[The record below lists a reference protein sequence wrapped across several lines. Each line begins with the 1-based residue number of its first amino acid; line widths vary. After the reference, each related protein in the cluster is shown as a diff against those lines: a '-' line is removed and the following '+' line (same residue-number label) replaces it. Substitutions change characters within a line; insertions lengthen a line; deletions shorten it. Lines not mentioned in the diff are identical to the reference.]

1 MDPQRGHHVRDD
13 RDLLGVSGVC
23 TVAIGHHRKPTI
35 RSAILLGVL
44 AGLGA
49 LTRSE
54 ISLLIPGFA
63 IVSALMCRRR
73 GRPIWPAI
81 AILLAGIAT
90 LLPWSIYNANRFDES
105 VFLSTND
112 GSTLL
117 GANCD
122 GSYYREIG
130 GWDLLCLGP
139 LEPVGIGHEPGEPD
153 ASERSLARRRT
164 RTRLHQ
170 LQRRAASGR
179 DGGTSRRTLDVYG
192 LSSSSR
198 TIVGDDKDEWV
209 SWAGIVSFWV
219 LTPLAVAGWMVLSR
233 RKVGARWWLLVP
245 VVQVFITVVL
255 YYGSHRLRAA
265 AEPTVVLLAAVAL
278 VMWWE
283 RARSSRPIEEDEPI
297 DSRIIHSGA

>member
-1 MDPQRGHHVRDD
+1 
-13 RDLLGVSGVC
+13 
-23 TVAIGHHRKPTI
+23 
-35 RSAILLGVL
+35 LGVL

-73 GRPIWPAI
+73 GRSIWPAA
-81 AILLAGIAT
+81 AILLAGITT
-90 LLPWSIYNANRFDES
+90 LLPWSIYNVNRFDES

-130 GWDLLCLGP
+130 GWDLLCLAP
-139 LEPVGIGHEPGEPD
+139 LEPVGIGHDPGEPD
-153 ASERSLARRRT
+153 ASERSLARRERALVYINSNAE
-164 RTRLHQ
+164 RLPVVM
-170 LQRRAASGR
+170 AAR
-179 DGGTSRRTLDVYG
+179 IARTLDVYG
-192 LSSSSR
+192 LSSVVAHD
-198 TIVGDDKDEWV
+198 VGDDKDEWV

-233 RKVGARWWLLVP
+233 RKVGTRWWLLVP
-245 VVQVFITVVL
+245 VCSSPSCCTTDHI
-255 YYGSHRLRAA
+255 GSAPQPNRRWYCSRRWPLSWRGNAPDQLDRLTGT
-265 AEPTVVLLAAVAL
+265 PMV
-278 VMWWE
+278 
-283 RARSSRPIEEDEPI
+283 RS
-297 DSRIIHSGA
+297 IHASSTLGCRCR

>member
-1 MDPQRGHHVRDD
+1 
-13 RDLLGVSGVC
+13 
-23 TVAIGHHRKPTI
+23 
-35 RSAILLGVL
+35 
-44 AGLGA
+44 
-49 LTRSE
+49 
-54 ISLLIPGFA
+54 
-63 IVSALMCRRR
+63 MCRRR

-130 GWDLLCLGP
+130 GWDLLCLAP
-139 LEPVGIGHEPGEPD
+139 LEPVGIGHDPGEPD
-153 ASERSLARRRT
+153 ASERSLARRVT
-164 RTRLHQ
+164 CTRLHQ
-170 LQRRAASGR
+170 LPRRAASGR
-179 DGGTSRRTLDVYG
+179 DGGTGRQNARRLWPLIVGRSRRRGRQGRVGVLGGHRLVLGAHPARRRGLDGAVTSEG
-192 LSSSSR
+192 RCADGGSWSPWCRCSSPSSSTTDR
-198 TIVGDDKDEWV
+198 I
-209 SWAGIVSFWV
+209 
-219 LTPLAVAGWMVLSR
+219 
-233 RKVGARWWLLVP
+233 
-245 VVQVFITVVL
+245 
-255 YYGSHRLRAA
+255 GSAPA